1 MSALSL
7 ASVKASLDQSIA
19 DLVVDELVTNQVI
32 ERPDGL
38 SSSELIFNN
47 LSSGSLSEE
56 AVADILAKSYGL
68 QRATAE
74 MYGNQI
80 ELTARGILND
90 DLVPLGVKPIA
101 IDHGVLYVGVA
112 DPSNI
117 SIVPKLRSKY
127 QLPVNVFV
135 ITLSELVGGS
145 DGFRRA
151 QKGASDYID
160 IDENEESKSAVVKYV
175 QDLIRSAIQQHVSD
189 IHIEAYR
196 DFAQVRYR
204 IDGALIFQEERII
217 GGTSA
222 SATGN
227 FLHANYRAV
236 IARIKILSG
245 LDISERRLPQ
255 DGAIFFKV
263 GARGG
268 VDIRVSVLPS
278 QFGERVVMRILD
290 KSAVNLD
297 IQGLGIPRKALDVL
311 INAIQAPQGLVLVT
325 GPTGSGKTTT
335 QYSALKFIN
344 RPDVNILTVEDPI
357 EYNLEGVS
365 QVQINDDIGLTF
377 SAALRSFLRQDPE
390 VILVGEIRDLATV
403 DIALKAALTGHLVL
417 STIHTNSAAS
427 TINRLINMGVP
438 AYLIASAATCIV
450 AQRLARRLC
459 DQCAVD
465 DDPSDPIYSGIKDK
479 LIGLGL
485 FKPRVAGGCPACGG
499 RGVKGRV
506 GLYEVMSV
514 SRQIQEGILKGLSEI
529 ELLDIAK
536 KDGFETLQDH
546 ALKLVSEGVISLTE
560 YNRVVMS

>member
-1 MSALSL
+1 VSLLSL
-7 ASVKASLDQSIA
+7 ESIEASIDQSIA
-19 DLVVDELVTNQVI
+19 DLVVDELVLNEGI
-32 ERPDGL
+32 DRPDSL
-38 SSSELIFNN
+38 SAAEVILNN
-47 LSSGSLSEE
+47 LSSGLLSEE
-56 AVADILAKSYGL
+56 AIADILAKSFGL

-90 DLVPLGVKPIA
+90 ELAPLGIKPIA
-101 IDHGVLYVGVA
+101 IDQGVLCVGVA
-112 DPSNI
+112 DPSKI

-127 QLPVNVFV
+127 QLPIDVFV

-145 DGFRRA
+145 IGVRSM
-151 QKGASDYID
+151 QKDMVDYID
-160 IDENEESKSAVVKYV
+160 IDENEESQSAVVKYV
-175 QDLIRSAIQQHVSD
+175 QDLIRTAIQQHVSD

-204 IDGALIFQEERII
+204 IDGALILQEERII

-297 IQGLGIPRKALDVL
+297 IQGLGIPQKALDVML
-311 INAIQAPQGLVLVT
+311 NAIQAPQGLVLVT

-335 QYSALKFIN
+335 QYSALKYIN

-390 VILVGEIRDLATV
+390 VILVGEIRDLDTV

-427 TINRLINMGVP
+427 TINRLVNMGVP
-438 AYLIASAATCIV
+438 AYLIAGAATCIV

-459 DQCAVD
+459 EQCAVD
-465 DDPSDPIYSGIKDK
+465 HDPGDPIYAGIKDK
-479 LIGLGL
+479 LPDPES
-485 FKPRVAGGCPACGG
+485 FKPRVADGCPACGG

-506 GLYEVMSV
+506 GLYEAMHV
-514 SRQIQEGILKGLSEI
+514 SRQIQEGILDGLSEI
-529 ELLDIAK
+529 DLLAIAK
-536 KDGFETLQDH
+536 KEGFETLQDH
-546 ALKLVSEGVISLTE
+546 ALKLVGEGVISLTE
-560 YNRVVMS
+560 YNRVVMG

>member
-1 MSALSL
+1 MTALPL
-7 ASVKASLDQSIA
+7 ASIEASLDQSIA

-74 MYGNQI
+74 MYGSQI
-80 ELTARGILND
+80 ELTGRGILNE

-101 IDHGVLYVGVA
+101 IDHGVLCVGVA
-112 DPSNI
+112 DPSKI

-151 QKGASDYID
+151 QKDTSDYID
-160 IDENEESKSAVVKYV
+160 INENDESQSAVVKYV
-175 QDLIRSAIQQHVSD
+175 QDLIRNAIQQHVSD

-297 IQGLGIPRKALDVL
+297 IQGLGIPQKALDVL
-311 INAIQAPQGLVLVT
+311 MNAIQAPQGLVLVT

-377 SAALRSFLRQDPE
+377 STALRSFLRQDPE

-427 TINRLINMGVP
+427 TINRLVNMGVP

-465 DDPSDPIYSGIKDK
+465 HDRSDPIYSGIKDK
-479 LIGLGL
+479 LVGSGS

-506 GLYEVMSV
+506 GLYEVMPV

-529 ELLDIAK
+529 ELLAIAK

-546 ALKLVSEGVISLTE
+546 ALKLVGEGVISLTE
-560 YNRVVMS
+560 YNRVVMG